1 MITFAEKYKNKVMD
15 ADKLKELIEV
25 GETSTVQFKEK
36 LPEKSDISEEMVAMS
51 NSKGG
56 LIIIGVNDKSGAI
69 TGLSRDELQRIG
81 NTVSTLASDAI
92 KPMIIISTEVVNV
105 EEADGRKHVLIIS
118 VPEGTAKPYKT
129 TKGAIWVK
137 QGADK
142 RCLVDNAE
150 QLRLFQESGL
160 VFVDEMKIPGTSIAD
175 IDKDKVV
182 EYVEK
187 ITGDT
192 MVEEINETL
201 YRNLNIL
208 KDDSLTLGGLLFFA
222 KNPQRYRPVFCIKA
236 VSFVG
241 NDIGGTAYK
250 DSEDLTGTIPEMFNK
265 AMAFMERNLRH
276 VQRGQDFNSEG
287 ILEISKIALKEL
299 IQNSLTHRDYTKNS
313 PIRLLIFDN
322 RVEIISPGTLPNNQT
337 VESIKLGSAVQRNN
351 LISSFCSKIMDYRG
365 LGSGIIRAYKA
376 QKNIQ
381 LTNDKV
387 RDSFIAVIPRTE

>member
-1 MITFAEKYKNKVMD
+1 M
-15 ADKLKELIEV
+15 
-25 GETSTVQFKEK
+25 
-36 LPEKSDISEEMVAMS
+36 
-51 NSKGG
+51 
-56 LIIIGVNDKSGAI
+56 
-69 TGLSRDELQRIG
+69 LS
-81 NTVSTLASDAI
+81 
-92 KPMIIISTEVVNV
+92 
-105 EEADGRKHVLIIS
+105 
-118 VPEGTAKPYKT
+118 
-129 TKGAIWVK
+129 
-137 QGADK
+137 
-142 RCLVDNAE
+142 DNAE

-287 ILEISKIALKEL
+287 ILEISK
-299 IQNSLTHRDYTKNS
+299 NSIERTYPKQSYSSGLHKK
-313 PIRLLIFDN
+313 
-322 RVEIISPGTLPNNQT
+322 LP
-337 VESIKLGSAVQRNN
+337 
-351 LISSFCSKIMDYRG
+351 D
-365 LGSGIIRAYKA
+365 
-376 QKNIQ
+376 
-381 LTNDKV
+381 
-387 RDSFIAVIPRTE
+387 

>member
-1 MITFAEKYKNKVMD
+1 MD